1 MALKVWRNKGWY
13 FKYKDQNIF
22 YIDEGEGEVLV
33 LIHGFPTS
41 SWDWHKLWPS
51 LTRRFHVITLDML
64 GFGFS
69 DKPLDY
75 KYSIHDQADL
85 FEKVLLDL
93 GVADVHIVAHDY
105 GDTVAQELL
114 ARYLE
119 RKSNQR
125 ARLKLR
131 SLCLLN
137 GGLFPETHQSLR
149 IQKLLIGPLG
159 RFSSPFIGRSRLQKN
174 FKAIFGK
181 NTQPSES
188 DIDEFWEMLTH
199 KEGKKVI
206 HRLIG
211 YIDERIKFRER
222 WLSALQKADIPIRL
236 IFGEADPI
244 AGKHMAERF
253 KDLVANPDVVLL
265 DEIGHYPQLE
275 APELVLKHYFQFVN
289 PGDET
294 STNML
299 SITGKPNP

>member
-1 MALKVWRNKGWY
+1 
-13 FKYKDQNIF
+13 
-22 YIDEGEGEVLV
+22 
-33 LIHGFPTS
+33 
-41 SWDWHKLWPS
+41 
-51 LTRRFHVITLDML
+51 ML

-188 DIDEFWEMLTH
+188 DIDEFWEMLT
-199 KEGKKVI
+199 KKKRKKVI

-299 SITGKPNP
+299 SKNGKPNP